1 MIIKCKPLF
10 HVRYKHLTR
19 MTSQVQR
26 FVLPDGENYIGYKQ
40 RLRDVNSPGV
50 IFCSGFLSSLN
61 ATKACFLE
69 DYCERNNLS
78 YLRFDYFGHEFSS
91 GSMDDFSITS
101 WKKNTL
107 DVLDNLTKG
116 PQIMVGS
123 SIGGWMSLL
132 VAIERRERIH
142 SIVGIANAADIFYT
156 RLSGMP
162 QKEMDLAKNSGY
174 FEFKSEYFEDV
185 RVPFSCLEDSS
196 KNRVLNSEQ
205 IPISC
210 PVRLL
215 HGMSDNTIP
224 YENSIE
230 IANKLQSNDVKV
242 NLVKKADHQFSSS
255 DDLKII
261 SETLD
266 ELISKN

>member
-1 MIIKCKPLF
+1 
-10 HVRYKHLTR
+10 

-116 PQIMVGS
+116 KSVLP
-123 SIGGWMSLL
+123 SLPENIL
-132 VAIERRERIH
+132 
-142 SIVGIANAADIFYT
+142 NW
-156 RLSGMP
+156 LW
-162 QKEMDLAKNSGY
+162 
-174 FEFKSEYFEDV
+174 
-185 RVPFSCLEDSS
+185 LE
-196 KNRVLNSEQ
+196 
-205 IPISC
+205 
-210 PVRLL
+210 
-215 HGMSDNTIP
+215 
-224 YENSIE
+224 
-230 IANKLQSNDVKV
+230 V
-242 NLVKKADHQFSSS
+242 NLVPSTY
-255 DDLKII
+255 I
-261 SETLD
+261 
-266 ELISKN
+266 